1 MTSCSNCLHFCQDF
15 CHFCENDDLLVYYRQ
30 CLIHRYS
37 FQAFI
42 CLFRL
47 LLIRFCFDSKVKV
60 MSTPEMGNQDFFW
73 RQRKI
78 FYSEVCLWYLS
89 NYTFIEYFYDSKL
102 NSHWKKM
109 WRAHSE
115 SRWFIENETIA
126 SRNFHMVKFF
136 LCSPSF
142 RYMDSWQLLVV
153 RRIYDLAMIIIF
165 L

>member
-1 MTSCSNCLHFCQDF
+1 
-15 CHFCENDDLLVYYRQ
+15 
-30 CLIHRYS
+30 
-37 FQAFI
+37 
-42 CLFRL
+42 
-47 LLIRFCFDSKVKV
+47 
-60 MSTPEMGNQDFFW
+60 MGNQDFFW

-78 FYSEVCLWYLS
+78 FYSEACLSYLS
-89 NYTFIEYFYDSKL
+89 NITFYWIFYDSKL
-102 NSHWKKM
+102 KSHWKKTL
-109 WRAHSE
+109 RAHSE

-165 L
+165 LGRTLHHVWPNLRDLIGPCHIEMRSRKTKFNKDIEGLVFISDVS

>member
-102 NSHWKKM
+102 NSHWKKCGEPIQRVDDSLKM
-109 WRAHSE
+109 KQSHLEIFIWWSFSYVLPHSGI
-115 SRWFIENETIA
+115 WTPGN
-126 SRNFHMVKFF
+126 
-136 LCSPSF
+136 CSLLGE
-142 RYMDSWQLLVV
+142 YMIWPW
-153 RRIYDLAMIIIF
+153 
-165 L
+165 